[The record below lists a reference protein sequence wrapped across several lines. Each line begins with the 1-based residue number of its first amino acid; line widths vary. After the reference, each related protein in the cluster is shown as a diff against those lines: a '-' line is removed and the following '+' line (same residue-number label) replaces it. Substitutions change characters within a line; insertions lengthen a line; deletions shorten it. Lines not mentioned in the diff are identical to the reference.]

1 MLAGGLVKRGR
12 VCQGPMICRRGQSSE
27 QSERLAR
34 GESSLTHHSELSEVM
49 SADGGD
55 SEAVLEHFAE
65 AGVDTDTL
73 AARLQVSP
81 LSAGSQER

>member
-1 MLAGGLVKRGR
+1 LAGGDDLPAGSITGTERTAGARRVK
-12 VCQGPMICRRGQSSE
+12 P
-27 QSERLAR
+27 
-34 GESSLTHHSELSEVM
+34 THHSELSEVM

-55 SEAVLEHFAE
+55 FEAVLEHFAE
-65 AGVDTDTL
+65 AGIDTDTL